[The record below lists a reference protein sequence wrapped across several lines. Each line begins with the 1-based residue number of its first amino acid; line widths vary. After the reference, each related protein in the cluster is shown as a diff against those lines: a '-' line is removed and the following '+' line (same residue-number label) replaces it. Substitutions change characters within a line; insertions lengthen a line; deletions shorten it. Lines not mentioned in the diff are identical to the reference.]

1 MCDYHYDS
9 NNNSEKNYV
18 QGCNTVVNVVLNTV
32 LMFYIGVKV
41 CVYLMVNAQIKL
53 FESRLHF
60 TINWTGN
67 TNQF

>member
-1 MCDYHYDS
+1 MYTGAIKLLMC
-9 NNNSEKNYV
+9 
-18 QGCNTVVNVVLNTV
+18 GF
-32 LMFYIGVKV
+32 MFYIGVKV